1 MITIY
6 CILCRN
12 IFEHHDVDTSI
23 STKWVTHKS
32 CVIPSS
38 SQWLYTDVSQKRK
51 LFFENTHFFISNAR
65 QKKQGNAKQQILHT
79 HYHPKIM
86 EHILK
91 NKRKNKCVYSWDY
104 EDENEK
110 RSHWYDIN
118 RPRSRHGH
126 KYSEYKKCLNMA
138 MLMCVK
144 QHRINTWPSIHK
156 KVKQHWGWVEKK
168 RCL

>member
-1 MITIY
+1 MCNSQFITVVVY
-6 CILCRN
+6 RC
-12 IFEHHDVDTSI
+12 F
-23 STKWVTHKS
+23 TKKKTFFRK
-32 CVIPSS
+32 
-38 SQWLYTDVSQKRK
+38 YT
-51 LFFENTHFFISNAR
+51 FFYKQCQAKN
-65 QKKQGNAKQQILHT
+65 QGNAKQHILYT

-126 KYSEYKKCLNMA
+126 KYSEYKKCLNWQCWYV
-138 MLMCVK
+138 LS
-144 QHRINTWPSIHK
+144 NTESTLDPQFIRKLSNTENELK
-156 KVKQHWGWVEKK
+156 KSVAYKK
-168 RCL
+168 SM